1 VGFFSKYLFHK
12 AKEAARPNDWDRRA
26 QCDLGIGK
34 PQINDPSC
42 SSASLATPSV
52 QGKSQVED
60 GTQLLDQIAA
70 AVGRYVVLPEGAE
83 IIVALWVAHAHAL
96 DAAQCSP
103 ILAVESPDMGCGK
116 TTLLCV
122 VGALSPMP
130 LFVSDI
136 SSAGL
141 YRTISSRR
149 NTLLVDEADST
160 VLANSALR
168 GILNSGHRR
177 DAAQVVRADGIFS
190 TWCPKVMA
198 MIGELPDT
206 LRDRSLKIGLRRKRR
221 DEDVVPLD
229 AAAVAAL
236 KQLAARMAAWTK
248 SHQKELLSAHPTLP
262 ENITNRAADNWTPLL
277 AVADLA
283 GGHWPQKS
291 RQAAST
297 AVNSG
302 ADSSIGVA
310 LLSDIKRIFTAAGS
324 DRIPTTVLVNTLASI
339 EERPWPE
346 WSRGRPMTATQLARL
361 LKPYGIG
368 PQTVRF
374 GAQLAKG
381 YLLIDFD
388 DAFRRY
394 L

>member
-1 VGFFSKYLFHK
+1 
-12 AKEAARPNDWDRRA
+12 
-26 QCDLGIGK
+26 
-34 PQINDPSC
+34 
-42 SSASLATPSV
+42 
-52 QGKSQVED
+52 
-60 GTQLLDQIAA
+60 LD
-70 AVGRYVVLPEGAE
+70 
-83 IIVALWVAHAHAL
+83 
-96 DAAQCSP
+96 
-103 ILAVESPDMGCGK
+103 
-116 TTLLCV
+116 
-122 VGALSPMP
+122 
-130 LFVSDI
+130 
-136 SSAGL
+136 
-141 YRTISSRR
+141 
-149 NTLLVDEADST
+149 
-160 VLANSALR
+160 
-168 GILNSGHRR
+168 
-177 DAAQVVRADGIFS
+177 
-190 TWCPKVMA
+190 
-198 MIGELPDT
+198 
-206 LRDRSLKIGLRRKRR
+206 
-221 DEDVVPLD
+221 
-229 AAAVAAL
+229 
-236 KQLAARMAAWTK
+236 
-248 SHQKELLSAHPTLP
+248 
-262 ENITNRAADNWTPLL
+262 PLL